1 MKKFLSL
8 VLALVM
14 TMSLV
19 TVSAGA
25 KDFTDD
31 SEITYKEAVDVI
43 SALGVVDGYSDG
55 DFRPDDVL
63 TRGAAAKIIC
73 NLILGPTTAS
83 ALAAGT
89 APFKDVPVTNTFAG
103 YITYCSQ
110 QGIISG
116 YADGTFRPTGTL
128 SGNAF
133 MKMLLGALGYD
144 SSIEGY
150 TGANWTV
157 SVIKQ
162 AVGIGLDDGN
172 DEFVGS
178 KAVTRQEAALYAF
191 NMLQATMVEYDQQNT
206 IVVGDITINTTSS
219 RSDVE
224 NNGKSDK
231 YINSDGKMQFAEK
244 YFTDLRLDDSGED
257 DFARPSNVWT
267 LKSDEIGT
275 YAKDADATY
284 TTKVEVGD
292 IYKDL
297 GLNKTVA
304 KDDVS
309 VYVDGV
315 SSKDHPNMKDQLPVA
330 IKKGDDDTKFGANG
344 VLTEVFYDEDDG
356 TVTITE
362 VNTYVG
368 QVSKNVAA
376 TSKKDAYVVVSTL
389 DVVPSESGNLE
400 FETNEEF
407 EEDAYVLY
415 TYSEAAEE
423 VKSVA
428 AAEEV
433 SGTVTKVINKASDD
447 ENKGLTIADTAY
459 KTSRTVS
466 GELLGDVSVKNDYTV
481 YLDAYGYVIY
491 IEEEELTAQDYALV
505 LATANK
511 SDFVGKK
518 AELLFADGTTKV
530 VTTEKDYSNDIAD
543 NTIVTYKV
551 DSDNVYTLKEV
562 SSKQD
567 KGGYNK
573 TVKETDISNFVLK
586 NDKAS
591 INVDGTAVT
600 ANSKTLFVVQD
611 TEDTDEYTAYTGI
624 KNAPSITA
632 ASGKDR
638 QVDVYYFCKNG
649 SMVTVMFI
657 MPESKVDVEDDS
669 SKMLFLA
676 GESVSDLIHDADD
689 DYFEY
694 NAVVNGEI
702 TTVKVAEELGDGL
715 NGLYKSF
722 STNKYGVITKVTRYD
737 SFDNTTDSKQAVNGG
752 TGVDK
757 RSGDYTVIL
766 DTADDNWT
774 VSVDDDAAFYTVDKK
789 GNISTG
795 SYRSVV
801 KDNNDKVYAVISD
814 YLVQSLF
821 IETVEDD
828 EKDSGKV
835 EIPSNVVVDISDLNS
850 MTVTY
855 RTGTDKPNAMD
866 AVEYLKTALAD
877 KGYEVGTIKNN
888 SGTYEFTLND
898 VEGAAKF
905 NSSTGIIE
913 GYAVSINGSAKLLAA
928 STTIKD
934 LALKGKYVEI
944 TDKDGTVDHKVTTDN
959 GTTIKDGYKYEDG
972 FYKVNETVNLSGD
985 DSLTDNSSISVKAS
999 KLGDNALYI
1008 KSGEDV
1014 EIEITLAAKN
1024 DADFNLTAGIIVTTV
1039 TSNNGGA
1046 LTGDVANVSL
1056 WDAGDIAPKSS
1067 GTADSQT
1074 LTVKISDS
1082 TPITND
1088 ITLTVTLADANA

>member
-83 ALAAGT
+83 ALSAGT

-219 RSDVE
+219 RKDVV
-224 NNGKSDK
+224 NNDK
-231 YINSDGKMQFAEK
+231 NESISEDNKMQFAER
-244 YFTDLRLDDSGED
+244 YFDDLKLSDGTD
-257 DFARPSNVWT
+257 DFARPANVWR
-267 LKSDEIGT
+267 LKAEKIGT
-275 YAKDADATY
+275 YAKEADASY
-284 TTKVEVGD
+284 TAKVAVDD
-292 IYKDL
+292 IYADLDL
-297 GLNKTVA
+297 GSSVDKKDVTVYEDGA
-304 KDDVS
+304 ELKNAA
-309 VYVDGV
+309 VDIT
-315 SSKDHPNMKDQLPVA
+315 KN
-330 IKKGDDDTKFGANG
+330 DDDTEFGANG
-344 VLTEVFYDEDDG
+344 VLTEVFYDDDDD
-356 TVTITE
+356 TVVITM

-368 QVSKNVAA
+368 TINRSVAA
-376 TSKKDAYVVVSTL
+376 KGNKDAYVEIAVE
-389 DVVPSESGNLE
+389 DVKPDGANGVED
-400 FETNEEF
+400 FETAETF
-407 EEDAYVLY
+407 EDDAYVLY

-591 INVDGTAVT
+591 INVAGTAVT

-766 DTADDNWT
+766 DTAATTPWT

-877 KGYEVGTIKNN
+877 KGYEVGTIKNTN
-888 SGTYEFTLND
+888 GTYEFTLND

-905 NSSTGIIE
+905 VSSTGIIE
-913 GYAVSINGSAKLLAA
+913 GYAVSINGSAKVLNK
-928 STTIKD
+928 TTQIQN
-934 LALKGKYVEI
+934 LGLKSGLYVAI
-944 TDKDGTVDHKVTTDN
+944 TDDEGNVTYEKFASN
-959 GTTIKDGYKYEDG
+959 SNAIKDGYQYEDG
-972 FYKVNETVNLSGD
+972 FYKVIKTVAKTGTLND
-985 DSLTDNSSISVKAS
+985 DSSITVAISDLDAN
-999 KLGDNALYI
+999 DLYI

-1014 EIEITLAAKN
+1014 EI
-1024 DADFNLTAGIIVTTV
+1024 D
-1039 TSNNGGA
+1039 
-1046 LTGDVANVSL
+1046 
-1056 WDAGDIAPKSS
+1056 
-1067 GTADSQT
+1067 
-1074 LTVKISDS
+1074 
-1082 TPITND
+1082 
-1088 ITLTVTLADANA
+1088 